1 MGAHDTWTNSR
12 FSRCDMAINYHVCIA
27 EPDQPKKVQF
37 SESVSVKT
45 VKQDEVEIN
54 EEKIDR

>member
-1 MGAHDTWTNSR
+1 
-12 FSRCDMAINYHVCIA
+12 MAINYHVCIA